1 MYEFGPVIKSLRN
14 AKRMRTFIVNLK
26 HSLERRAK
34 MECQLSELNIAYEF
48 IEAVD
53 GRKMTETELRNV
65 TRETNYAFLPGEV
78 GCALSHQKIYKRIID
93 ENIDAALILEDDVV
107 LNSDLREILNN
118 VTLSKTKPEILL
130 LSRVNKYYKKPFKHI
145 FGSYNIHKTQHA
157 TTTHAYIINQKA
169 ARSLLDNLYP
179 VWMVADKWSLFE
191 DLSLAKIHSIVPY
204 PVRLSEE
211 ANVSTINESKG
222 DAMLDAKK
230 KKIWNLLM
238 RERPLAA
245 KLRHRYRR
253 AITPLLNQ
261 IIDQGKG

>member
-1 MYEFGPVIKSLRN
+1 MYEFGPAIKSLRN

-107 LNSDLREILNN
+107 LNSDLREILNS

-130 LSRVNKYYKKPFKHI
+130 LSRVNKYYKK
-145 FGSYNIHKTQHA
+145 TVQ
-157 TTTHAYIINQKA
+157 TH
-169 ARSLLDNLYP
+169 
-179 VWMVADKWSLFE
+179 F
-191 DLSLAKIHSIVPY
+191 
-204 PVRLSEE
+204 RL
-211 ANVSTINESKG
+211 I
-222 DAMLDAKK
+222 
-230 KKIWNLLM
+230 
-238 RERPLAA
+238 
-245 KLRHRYRR
+245 
-253 AITPLLNQ
+253 
-261 IIDQGKG
+261 